1 MGQGCLTWCLGQMH
15 TLEPLS
21 YSILFP
27 FLNNRVKVCLG
38 LVTFLHLV
46 FLDLVVLGGER
57 FISDFHFGFISLQQ

>member
-1 MGQGCLTWCLGQMH
+1 MVIELRHSEMGQGCLTWCLGQVH

-46 FLDLVVLGGER
+46 FLDLVVLGGGEV
-57 FISDFHFGFISLQQ
+57 HQ